1 VIIKNHQ
8 KSSNI
13 IKNHQKSS
21 KIIKN
26 HEKSSKIIKHH
37 QKSSKIIKNH
47 QNQGSNA
54 FFFRKIGANIY
65 RGAWEGSGG
74 FDEVPAS
81 PGAWKC

>member
-1 VIIKNHQ
+1 MKNHQ

-21 KIIKN
+21 KIIKT
-26 HEKSSKIIKHH
+26 KD
-37 QKSSKIIKNH
+37 QTP
-47 QNQGSNA
+47 